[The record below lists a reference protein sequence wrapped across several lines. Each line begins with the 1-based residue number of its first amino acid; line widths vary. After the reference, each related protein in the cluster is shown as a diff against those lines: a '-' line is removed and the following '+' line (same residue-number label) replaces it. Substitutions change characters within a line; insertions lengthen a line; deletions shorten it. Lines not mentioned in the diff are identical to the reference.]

1 MKFLYLLGIIVSS
14 YYFIRWRNKTQ
25 KLLLVYSSNKLS
37 KLFHL
42 VNIKYFVSL
51 KRPLLLFS
59 GHIQTFLIEIFNIL
73 VRLLRKILKLSKFR
87 YEREIFDL
95 SDGAKIAIDHA
106 KPRGLRSA
114 EEFQKERNK
123 EKILLIVPGITST
136 SDDLYVRQTV
146 EEFFD
151 EYDCRVINARG
162 FAGIKLYSPVLIC
175 PYLFHDIGEYVR
187 KICEENQ
194 NKKVFAVG
202 FSYGGYLLSRY
213 LGFEPKNVP
222 KNFYGGCG
230 ICYPVDLQKS
240 SEFCENTFNG
250 IYMKGSLNA
259 IKQVFFDNLEN
270 IFNPKKCKKEILEKK
285 EFFIKIFQKTQHL
298 SEIDIHY
305 NTKVLGFDTVEDYF
319 EYSNSEKFL
328 ANINVP
334 FLSWFTE
341 DDPIIPIKSIPFKV
355 LQANSNCVTVV
366 TEHGGHL
373 GFFDGMISPRR
384 MVNEPIRNFLS
395 TVEILREN

>member
-1 MKFLYLLGIIVSS
+1 MKFLYLFGMVISS
-14 YYFIRWRNKTQ
+14 YYFIRWRNKNQ

-42 VNIKYFVSL
+42 VNIKYFQSL
-51 KRPLLLFS
+51 QRPLLFFS
-59 GHIQTFLIEIFNIL
+59 GHIQTFLIEIFSIL
-73 VRLLRKILKLSKFR
+73 VRLFRKIFKLSKFR

-114 EEFQKERNK
+114 EEIQKELNK

-136 SDDLYVRQTV
+136 SDELYVRQIV

-162 FAGIKLYSPVLIC
+162 FAGIKLYNPVIIC
-175 PYLFHDIGEYVR
+175 PYLFHDIDEYVK
-187 KICEENQ
+187 KICEENK

-202 FSYGGYLLSRY
+202 FSYGGFLLSRY
-213 LGFEPKNVP
+213 LGFEPQNIP
-222 KNFYGGCG
+222 ENFYGGCG
-230 ICYPVDLQKS
+230 ICYPVDLQKTGK
-240 SEFCENTFNG
+240 FCENTFNG
-250 IYMKGSLNA
+250 IYTKGSLNV
-259 IKQVFFDNLEN
+259 IKQIFFDNLEN
-270 IFNPKKCKKEILEKK
+270 IFNEKKCKKEIFEKK
-285 EFFIKIFQKTQHL
+285 EFFIKKFQEAQNL

-305 NTKVLGFDTVEDYF
+305 NVTVLGFKTVD
-319 EYSNSEKFL
+319 EYYEFSNSEKFL
-328 ANINVP
+328 ANIKVP

-341 DDPIIPIKSIPFKV
+341 DDPIIPIKSIPFKA

-373 GFFDGMISPRR
+373 GFFDGLIMPRR
-384 MVNEPIRNFLS
+384 TLNEPIRNFLS
-395 TVEILREN
+395 TIEILREN